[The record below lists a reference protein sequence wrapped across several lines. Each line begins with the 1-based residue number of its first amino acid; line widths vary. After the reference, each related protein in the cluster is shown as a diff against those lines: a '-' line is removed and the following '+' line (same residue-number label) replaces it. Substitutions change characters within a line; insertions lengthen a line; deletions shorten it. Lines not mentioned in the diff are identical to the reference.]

1 MKLPQ
6 AISAQGLVRHAV
18 AKAYPIYYSELA

>member
-1 MKLPQ
+1 MRPPQ
-6 AISAQGLVRHAV
+6 SISLQGFVRNAV

>member
-6 AISAQGLVRHAV
+6 SISVRGFVRNAV

>member
-1 MKLPQ
+1 MRPSQ
-6 AISAQGLVRHAV
+6 SISPRGFVRNAV